1 MFDSLKITTSYLS
14 FLLFLV
20 HRTVLL
26 NVKNFRESYVFHCLV
41 IKVSVFAT
49 AFIIY
54 HIFKTLSTT
63 FLSFLNLF
71 FKAVSITFPMFCRL
85 ADDLHT
91 LSCYQSFVK
100 LYFKF
105 SEILFIC
112 LNSRNIYLRQL
123 DYITIVK
130 STCQHFF
137 HILFNYFSFSPHD

>member
-1 MFDSLKITTSYLS
+1 MC
-14 FLLFLV
+14 
-20 HRTVLL
+20 
-26 NVKNFRESYVFHCLV
+26 HCLV

-123 DYITIVK
+123 DYIIIPCGP
-130 STCQHFF
+130 CQHFF
-137 HILFNYFSFSPHD
+137 HIFLSVSSYFLPEKQLLVWQPFFFNNNALIVLL